1 MTKVK
6 HSPLLVILGPTA
18 SGKTALGG
26 RIALVCR
33 GEIISADS
41 RQVYRGMN
49 LGTGKD
55 YEDYIVNGKKIP
67 YHLIDIIPPGEK
79 YNVFEY
85 QKDFRNVYQEII
97 GRNSLPILC
106 GGSGLY
112 IDAVIHEYELVQVP
126 LNPELRQTLADKNMD
141 ELSVI
146 LSNLKKLHNKSDI
159 IERKRLIRAIEIAT
173 YQKVK
178 GQPEEQG
185 IALKTI
191 IFGLQTE
198 LSLRRKKITDRLH
211 FRLDAGMVDEVKHLL
226 DAGISSEQL
235 IYYGLEYKFI
245 TQYLSGIIKYEEMV
259 RLLNIAIH
267 QFAKRQMTWFRKM
280 EKEGTVIHWLD
291 STQPAEKNLD
301 IILSIIKKQPEF
313 QKFITEKPQS

>member
-1 MTKVK
+1 MTKDK

-18 SGKTALGG
+18 SGKTELAS
-26 RIALVCR
+26 RIALECR

-41 RQVYRGMN
+41 RQIYREMN

-55 YEDYIVNGKKIP
+55 YEDYIIDGTKIP

-126 LNPELRQTLADKNMD
+126 LNPELRQTLTDISME
-141 ELSVI
+141 ELRVI
-146 LSNLKKLHNKSDI
+146 LSDLKKLHNKSDI

-173 YQKVK
+173 YQKDK

-191 IFGLQTE
+191 IFGLQ
-198 LSLRRKKITDRLH
+198 SDVFMRRKKITERLNA
-211 FRLDAGMVDEVKHLL
+211 RLEAGMVDEVKHML
-226 DAGISSEQL
+226 DEGISPEQL

-245 TQYLSGIIKYEEMV
+245 TQYLSGSFGYGEMV

-280 EKEGTVIHWLD
+280 EKEGTMIHWLD
-291 STQPAEKNLD
+291 STVPAEKNIEIVFSTLR
-301 IILSIIKKQPEF
+301 KQTEF
-313 QKFITEKPQS
+313 GNFINET